1 LSADLERYRHD
12 LTEDAELV
20 ARVLQSLPAAPGE
33 GDERMIR
40 TLPENVDAAL
50 GRALARAAILGE
62 VWEIEIVEE

>member
-1 LSADLERYRHD
+1 
-12 LTEDAELV
+12 
-20 ARVLQSLPAAPGE
+20 
-33 GDERMIR
+33 MIR